1 MASHLVG
8 VRLKYTRMWP
18 FPPEK
23 KKNVLLVGKPGRIA
37 QIVACYA
44 GYNLSYST
52 GFSHKKNADFSA
64 FFELAKEAV
73 RNFLIEGHMF

>member
-1 MASHLVG
+1 
-8 VRLKYTRMWP
+8 MWP

-37 QIVACYA
+37 IPTKRTIIACYA